1 MCNIQT
7 FIRRQDYKF
16 FDLYHHRRD
25 SIECYIDYLLHLR
38 YLQARC
44 KCDYPNQFFADSLK

>member
-7 FIRRQDYKF
+7 FIKRQDYKF